1 MMTAFMTSSRERVRH
16 WAMLVLQAA
25 ETPLQSSN
33 WQHLRSTDN
42 ACMQPMHALQSLH
55 GCSMSKWGLSRDRAS
70 PEGKTSGDELIQHH
84 PQTPEAAKHKPH
96 MSVHVLLTAQQQIP
110 SRFYSTWWK
119 RKRMQSHS
127 RRKRL
132 ARGSSLC
139 FQVILSPESLGGH
152 VDWGPSATLQAAV
165 AH

>member
-1 MMTAFMTSSRERVRH
+1 M
-16 WAMLVLQAA
+16 
-25 ETPLQSSN
+25 
-33 WQHLRSTDN
+33 
-42 ACMQPMHALQSLH
+42 
-55 GCSMSKWGLSRDRAS
+55 SRDRAS
-70 PEGKTSGDELIQHH
+70 PEGKASGDELIQHH

-96 MSVHVLLTAQQQIP
+96 MSVYVLLTAQQQIP
-110 SRFYSTWWK
+110 RILNGT
-119 RKRMQSHS
+119 RRMLNRLHTHLQ
-127 RRKRL
+127 RKRL